1 LSILV
6 NLKITLKDIGRR
18 YNNEWIFRH
27 INYTF
32 ESGKSYAILGH
43 NGSGKSTFLKV
54 LSSSLTPSAGE
65 LIYTYGEEVLS
76 VDQIYQQLSL
86 AAPYVELI
94 EEFTLNEL
102 IDFHFK
108 FKNYLPSFDKETVV
122 SLLGLEHAL
131 DREIRFFSSG
141 MRQRVKLALACCS
154 ASSLVLL
161 DEPTSNLDSAGE
173 EWYLNLIDRAK
184 LKSRIL
190 VVCSNQKKEYEFCD
204 ETISILDFKA

>member
-1 LSILV
+1 M

-54 LSSSLTPSAGE
+54 LSSSLTPSEGE
-65 LIYTYGEEVLS
+65 LVYNYGDEVLG
-76 VDQIYQQLSL
+76 VDQVYQQLSL

-94 EEFTLNEL
+94 EEFTLMEL

-108 FKNYLPSFDKETVV
+108 FKSYLPSFDKETVI

-141 MRQRVKLALACCS
+141 MRQRVKLVLACCS
-154 ASSLVLL
+154 ASSLVML
-161 DEPTSNLDSAGE
+161 DEPTSNLDSSGE
-173 EWYLNLIDRAK
+173 EWYLTLIERTK
-184 LKSRIL
+184 LKSRII
-190 VVCSNQKKEYEFCD
+190 VVCSNQKKEYAFCD
-204 ETISILDFKA
+204 EHISILDFKT

>member
-1 LSILV
+1 M
-6 NLKITLKDIGRR
+6 KIILKDIGRR

-54 LSSSLTPSAGE
+54 LSSSLTPSEGE
-65 LIYTYGEEVLS
+65 LVYNYGDEVLG
-76 VDQIYQQLSL
+76 VDQVYQQLSL

-94 EEFTLNEL
+94 EEFTLMEL

-108 FKNYLPSFDKETVV
+108 FKSYLPSFDKETVI

-141 MRQRVKLALACCS
+141 MRQRVKLVLACCS
-154 ASSLVLL
+154 ASSLVML
-161 DEPTSNLDSAGE
+161 DEPTSNLDSSGE
-173 EWYLNLIDRAK
+173 EWYLTLIDRTK

-204 ETISILDFKA
+204 EHISILDFKT

>member
-1 LSILV
+1 M
-6 NLKITLKDIGRR
+6 KITLKDIGRR

-54 LSSSLTPSAGE
+54 LSSSLTPSEGE
-65 LIYTYGEEVLS
+65 LVYNYGDEVLG
-76 VDQIYQQLSL
+76 VDQVYQQLSL

-94 EEFTLNEL
+94 EEFTLMEL

-108 FKNYLPSFDKETVV
+108 FKSYLPSFDKETVI

-141 MRQRVKLALACCS
+141 MRQRVKLVLACCS
-154 ASSLVLL
+154 ASSLVML
-161 DEPTSNLDSAGE
+161 DEPTSNLDSSGE
-173 EWYLNLIDRAK
+173 EWYLTLIDRTK

-204 ETISILDFKA
+204 EHISILDFKT

>member
-1 LSILV
+1 M
-6 NLKITLKDIGRR
+6 NLKIIVKDIGRR

-54 LSSSLTPSAGE
+54 LSSSLTPSSGE
-65 LIYTYGEEVLS
+65 LIYTNGDEVLP
-76 VDQIYQQLSL
+76 VDSIYQQLSL

-122 SLLGLEHAL
+122 KLLGLEHAL
-131 DREIRFFSSG
+131 DRELRFFSSG

-154 ASSLVLL
+154 ASDIVLL

-173 EWYLNLIDRAK
+173 QWYLSLIDRTK
-184 LKSRIL
+184 LPSRLFI
-190 VVCSNQKKEYEFCD
+190 VCSNQKKEYEFCD
-204 ETISILDFKA
+204 ETISIVDFKK

>member
-1 LSILV
+1 M

-54 LSSSLTPSAGE
+54 LSSSLTPSSGE
-65 LIYTYGEEVLS
+65 LIYTDGDEILPL
-76 VDQIYQQLSL
+76 DHIYQQLSL

-122 SLLGLEHAL
+122 KLLGLEHAQ
-131 DREIRFFSSG
+131 DRELRFFSSG

-154 ASSLVLL
+154 ASDLVLL

-173 EWYLNLIDRAK
+173 QWYLSLIDRTK
-184 LKSRIL
+184 LPSRLFI
-190 VVCSNQKKEYEFCD
+190 VCSNQKKEYEFCD
-204 ETISILDFKA
+204 ETISIVDFKK

>member
-1 LSILV
+1 V

-54 LSSSLTPSAGE
+54 LSSSLTPSEGE
-65 LIYTYGEEVLS
+65 LFYHYGDEFLD
-76 VDQIYQQLSL
+76 VDQVYQQLSL

-94 EEFTLNEL
+94 EEFTLMEL

-108 FKNYLPSFDKETVV
+108 FKSYLPSFDKEAVI

-154 ASSLVLL
+154 ASSLVML
-161 DEPTSNLDSAGE
+161 DEPTSNLDSSGE
-173 EWYLNLIDRAK
+173 EWYLTLIERTK

-190 VVCSNQKKEYEFCD
+190 VVCSNQKKEYAFCD
-204 ETISILDFKA
+204 EHISILDFKT

>member
-1 LSILV
+1 V

-54 LSSSLTPSAGE
+54 LSSSLTPSEGE
-65 LIYTYGEEVLS
+65 LVYNYGDEVLG
-76 VDQIYQQLSL
+76 VDQVYQQLSL

-94 EEFTLNEL
+94 EEFTLMEL

-108 FKNYLPSFDKETVV
+108 FKSYLPSFDKETVI

-141 MRQRVKLALACCS
+141 MRQRVKLVLACCS
-154 ASSLVLL
+154 ASPLVML
-161 DEPTSNLDSAGE
+161 DEPTSNLDSSGE
-173 EWYLNLIDRAK
+173 EWYLTLIDRTK

-204 ETISILDFKA
+204 ENISILDFKT

>member
-1 LSILV
+1 MS
-6 NLKITLKDIGRR
+6 LKITLKDIGRR
-18 YNNEWIFRH
+18 YNNEWIFRN

-65 LIYTYGEEVLS
+65 LSYTDGDEVLS
-76 VDQIYQQLSL
+76 VDHIYQQLSL
-86 AAPYVELI
+86 AAPYIELI

-122 SLLGLEHAL
+122 NLLGLEHAL

-161 DEPTSNLDSAGE
+161 DEPTSNLDHAGE
-173 EWYLNLIDRAK
+173 QWYLSLIDRTK
-184 LKSRIL
+184 LKSRLFI
-190 VVCSNQKKEYEFCD
+190 VCSNQEKEYKFCD
-204 ETISILDFKA
+204 ETISIVDFKS

>member
-1 LSILV
+1 
-6 NLKITLKDIGRR
+6 LKIILKDIGRR

-27 INYTF
+27 VNHTF

-54 LSSSLTPSAGE
+54 LSSSLIPSAGE
-65 LIYTYGEEVLS
+65 LIYTDGNDTLPVES
-76 VDQIYQQLSL
+76 IYQQLSL

-108 FKNYLPSFDKETVV
+108 FKNYLPSFDKETVINF
-122 SLLGLEHAL
+122 LGLAHAL

-154 ASSLVLL
+154 ASDLVLL

-173 EWYLNLIDRAK
+173 QWYLSLIDRTK
-184 LKSRIL
+184 LPSRLFI
-190 VVCSNQKKEYEFCD
+190 VCSNQKKEYEFCD
-204 ETISILDFKA
+204 ETISIVDFKS

>member
-1 LSILV
+1 V

-54 LSSSLTPSAGE
+54 LSSSLTPSSGE
-65 LIYTYGEEVLS
+65 LIYTDGDQVLG
-76 VDQIYQQLSL
+76 VETIYQQLSL

-102 IDFHFK
+102 IDFHF
-108 FKNYLPSFDKETVV
+108 
-122 SLLGLEHAL
+122 
-131 DREIRFFSSG
+131 
-141 MRQRVKLALACCS
+141 
-154 ASSLVLL
+154 
-161 DEPTSNLDSAGE
+161 
-173 EWYLNLIDRAK
+173 
-184 LKSRIL
+184 
-190 VVCSNQKKEYEFCD
+190 
-204 ETISILDFKA
+204 

>member
-1 LSILV
+1 V

-32 ESGKSYAILGH
+32 ESGKSYAVLGH

-54 LSSSLTPSAGE
+54 LSSSLTPSSGE
-65 LIYTYGEEVLS
+65 LIYTDGDQVLG
-76 VDQIYQQLSL
+76 VDTIYQQLSL

-108 FKNYLPSFDKETVV
+108 FKNYLPSFEKETVV

-154 ASSLVLL
+154 VSSLVLL

-173 EWYLNLIDRAK
+173 EWYLNLIDRTK
-184 LKSRIL
+184 LESRIL

-204 ETISILDFKA
+204 EMISILDFKS

>member
-1 LSILV
+1 M

-184 LKSRIL
+184 LKSRIF

>member
-1 LSILV
+1 M

-54 LSSSLTPSAGE
+54 LSSSLTPSEGE
-65 LIYTYGEEVLS
+65 LVYNYGDEVLG
-76 VDQIYQQLSL
+76 VDQVYQQLSL

-94 EEFTLNEL
+94 EEFTLMEL

-108 FKNYLPSFDKETVV
+108 FKSYLPSFDKETVI

-141 MRQRVKLALACCS
+141 MRQRVKLVLACCS
-154 ASSLVLL
+154 ASSLVML
-161 DEPTSNLDSAGE
+161 DEPTSNLDSSGE
-173 EWYLNLIDRAK
+173 EWYLTLIDRTK

-204 ETISILDFKA
+204 EHISILDFKT

>member
-1 LSILV
+1 V

-54 LSSSLTPSAGE
+54 LSSSLTPSSGE
-65 LIYTYGEEVLS
+65 LIYTDGDEILPL
-76 VDQIYQQLSL
+76 DHIYQQLSL

-122 SLLGLEHAL
+122 KLLGLEHAL
-131 DREIRFFSSG
+131 DRELRFFSSG

-154 ASSLVLL
+154 ASDLVLL

-173 EWYLNLIDRAK
+173 QWYLSLIDRTK
-184 LKSRIL
+184 LPSRLFI
-190 VVCSNQKKEYEFCD
+190 VCSNQKKEYEFCD
-204 ETISILDFKA
+204 ETISIVDFKK

>member
-1 LSILV
+1 V

-54 LSSSLTPSAGE
+54 LSSSLTPSEGE
-65 LIYTYGEEVLS
+65 LVYNYGDEVLG
-76 VDQIYQQLSL
+76 VDQVYQQLSL

-94 EEFTLNEL
+94 EEFTLMEL

-108 FKNYLPSFDKETVV
+108 FKSYLPSFDKETVI

-141 MRQRVKLALACCS
+141 MRQRVKLVLACCS
-154 ASSLVLL
+154 ASSLVML
-161 DEPTSNLDSAGE
+161 DEPTSNLDSSGE
-173 EWYLNLIDRAK
+173 EWYLTLIDRTK

-204 ETISILDFKA
+204 EHISILDFKI

>member
-1 LSILV
+1 V
-6 NLKITLKDIGRR
+6 NLKIILKDIGRR

-54 LSSSLTPSAGE
+54 LSSCLTPSAGE
-65 LIYTYGEEVLS
+65 LTYTDGDKVLP
-76 VDQIYQQLSL
+76 VDNIYQQLSL

-122 SLLGLEHAL
+122 SLLGLAHAL

-154 ASSLVLL
+154 ASDLVLL

-173 EWYLNLIDRAK
+173 QWYLSLIDRTK
-184 LKSRIL
+184 LPSRLFI
-190 VVCSNQKKEYEFCD
+190 VCSNQKKEYEFCD
-204 ETISILDFKA
+204 ESISIVDFKK

>member
-1 LSILV
+1 V
-6 NLKITLKDIGRR
+6 NLKIIVKDIGRR

-54 LSSSLTPSAGE
+54 LSSSLTPSSGE
-65 LIYTYGEEVLS
+65 LIYTNGDEVLP
-76 VDQIYQQLSL
+76 VDSIYQQLSL

-122 SLLGLEHAL
+122 KLLGLEHAL
-131 DREIRFFSSG
+131 DRELRFFSSG

-154 ASSLVLL
+154 ASDIVLL

-173 EWYLNLIDRAK
+173 QWYLSLIDRTK
-184 LKSRIL
+184 LPSRLFI
-190 VVCSNQKKEYEFCD
+190 VCSNQKKEYEFCD
-204 ETISILDFKA
+204 ETISIVDFKK

>member
-1 LSILV
+1 M
-6 NLKITLKDIGRR
+6 NLKIILKDIGRR

-54 LSSSLTPSAGE
+54 LSSSLTPSEGE
-65 LIYTYGEEVLS
+65 LVYNYGDEVLG
-76 VDQIYQQLSL
+76 VDQVYQQLSL

-94 EEFTLNEL
+94 EEFTLMEL

-108 FKNYLPSFDKETVV
+108 FKSYLPSFDKETVI

-141 MRQRVKLALACCS
+141 MRQRVKLVLACCS
-154 ASSLVLL
+154 ASSLVML
-161 DEPTSNLDSAGE
+161 DEPTSNLDSSGE
-173 EWYLNLIDRAK
+173 EWYLTLIDRTK

-204 ETISILDFKA
+204 EHISILDFKT